1 MKRTLAIILAVV
13 MLVSLFAG
21 CNNNSSASTTAAAA
35 STTAAAA
42 STTKAAASTTKAAAS
57 TTAAAAPANPYEEHM
72 DITFAS
78 HYMQGLDP
86 NNPLQKELEEMFN
99 VTFDCPDMDLNSDFA
114 TFKLK
119 VTAGEIPD
127 ITMMNQSLALVLEWY
142 DNEVIRTI
150 PVELIRTYAPA
161 WAKVMDADPAGWK
174 VYPVEGTDD
183 EIMAMT
189 GYMPKQMQYGC
200 WNDYYR
206 YDYLQQLGVEV
217 PGAQLVNND
226 FDYLYYSEQTFTL
239 DEQYAIFEKA
249 LTTDLNGDGQLN
261 EKITTGYPNYYMH
274 GFQSILGAFGLV
286 QNQNIEENGVTKYP
300 YATEAFK
307 EGMKYLHKMY
317 EAGMID
323 EDFASSA
330 WSNNNEK
337 YRTGLYLY
345 HAGNADY
352 MYDDSTREAGT
363 GGWARAPFTMITDF
377 PEGSIITMPPVK
389 SASGVNNSGYYAVS
403 PFRYQTVFGEQCDD
417 VKMARIL
424 SFFNYSMWD
433 DATYEP
439 FYYGREG
446 IEWTWQD
453 NGRGEMIRVG
463 DPELAPSAVSG
474 IYVFCQGMFELV
486 GRGDQFST
494 SFAKD
499 LHKVKTSAGFME
511 AAAGP
516 HRLDLYNETNLAALS
531 AENSATI
538 STIVDEWW
546 IGVICGTVD
555 ADASWDSYL
564 AQLNAAGYAE
574 MEAELNKAPLYTDLF
589 PTMKS
594 GNK

>member
-35 STTAAAA
+35 STT
-42 STTKAAASTTKAAAS
+42 KAAASTTKAAAAT

-72 DITFAS
+72 DITYAS
-78 HYMQGLDP
+78 HYMQGL
-86 NNPLQKELEEMFN
+86 NPDNPAQKELEEMFN
-99 VTFDCPDMDLNSDFA
+99 VTFDLPDMDLNSDFA

-127 ITMMNQSLALVLEWY
+127 FTMMNQSLTLVLEWY

-150 PVELIRTYAPA
+150 PVDLIRTYAPA

-174 VYPVEGTDD
+174 VYPVEGTED

-206 YDYLQQLGVEV
+206 YDWLETLGIEMPGEV
-217 PGAQLVNND
+217 KLVHEGY
-226 FDYLYYSEQTFTL
+226 DYLYYTEDTFTL
-239 DEQYAIFEKA
+239 DEQWALFEKVM
-249 LTTDLNGDGQLN
+249 TGDPNGNGQAD
-261 EKITTGYPNYYMH
+261 EKITTGYPNYHMH
-274 GFQSILGAFGLV
+274 GFQSILGAFGIV
-286 QNQNIEENGVTKYP
+286 QNKCIEENGVTKYP

-307 EGMKYLHKMY
+307 EGMKYLNKMY

-323 EDFASSA
+323 EDFASSQ

-337 YRTGLYLY
+337 YRTGVYVY

-352 MYDDSTREAGT
+352 MYDDSTRAAGT

-377 PEGSIITMPPVK
+377 PEGKIVTMPPVQ
-389 SASGVNNSGYYAVS
+389 SSTGVNNSSYYAVS
-403 PFRYQTVFGEQCDD
+403 PFRYQCVFGEQVDD
-417 VKMARIL
+417 EKMARIL
-424 SFFNYSMWD
+424 SIFNYSMWD
-433 DATYEP
+433 DATYER

-446 IEWTWQD
+446 IEYTMED
-453 NGRGEMIRVG
+453 DGRGGKVRVVTEAG
-463 DPELAPSAVSG
+463 APAESG
-474 IYVFCQGMFELV
+474 LYVFCQGMFDLV

-494 SFAKD
+494 SFAKA
-499 LHKVKTSAGFME
+499 LAQVKTSPGFMD

-516 HRLDLYNETNLAALS
+516 HRMDLYNETQLAALE
-531 AENSATI
+531 AEASATI

-564 AQLNAAGYAE
+564 AQLEAAGYKE
-574 MEAELNKAPLYTDLF
+574 IEAELNKAPLYTDLF
-589 PTMKS
+589 PTMK
-594 GNK
+594 GPNK